1 VRVGRQGSVKATL
14 TVTDTAIFTDTG
26 AMAIGAAGNCQ
37 GTVYVQKSGTLSATE
52 IDLGTGGSAQG
63 TMYIQGSTI
72 DSTIATVNVSGV
84 VVLGTTGT
92 SKGTIY
98 VQDNGLL
105 SVNGNLNI
113 GTGSSVTS
121 KVYVQGSGALYSK
134 AYIYVGATAGG
145 QGELDIS
152 GNAYL
157 NISGGAGGIWIG
169 DYSSGTA
176 QAVGVVNQT
185 GGTVEIYGTGST
197 NLWQG
202 VLQVGG
208 NQGKGTYNL
217 EAGLFTLYANTNGVS
232 LTWYGSGS
240 VGIFNLDGGTLVTP
254 NVRGGSPYGHGT
266 STFNFNGGT
275 LMADSSNNAFMSTIT
290 HIYVKGGGAIIDDNG
305 AIIGIAQNLESGAVS
320 DGGLT
325 KNGIGTLTLS
335 GNNSYNGA
343 TVVNAGTLIV
353 SGSYTAGGGDFTV
366 NSGAT
371 LQSGINLNRAL
382 IVNGGTVNPG
392 YSPGTLTVTGL
403 KSYDGSAYNFELSNN
418 TKAGGGI
425 NDLIAVNGNVTLS
438 GTSTINVSTASY
450 LLGGTY
456 TLITYTGAITGGS
469 ANLSMSPLPIIT
481 LPVGARPYTGSSF
494 SVIPGAVQLTI
505 QGGPLATNVWM
516 GGKVGSEK
524 LWDTNTTTNWNSSNN
539 LFAVLDCA
547 QFTGNTPG
555 DIDIVGQIQ
564 SSWVTVDSAANY
576 NFMSSSGAGYIDGV
590 YNGIPVSYLVKKGA
604 GTLTISNAGNV
615 FVETRIED
623 GTLKINNAAALDP
636 SGAIIVGAPAD
647 PAPVLD
653 LNGNNMTASTVTLVN
668 GQIID
673 SNPGIGGPATLTSTN
688 AADLRNGLI
697 SANLSLTNGF
707 MKTTSGTVT
716 LQGPYNSLTN
726 NCYVGISEGTVI
738 FDSGSVVDGNSAIVP
753 GDTTGLIGKAEV
765 KSNASVTCD
774 YMVVGNGSPAIG
786 ILNVEG
792 GTLSA
797 NNTVIIGGTGNGY
810 GKQTSGTVS
819 AGGWFSVADSY
830 DSFGSYEISGGTLN
844 VATASGSTG
853 VLAPGNAQF
862 GIFTVKNN
870 AVVNLGNGGIG
881 LSLWYG
887 AGIGILNQYSSDI
900 EITGTGDDFADNNLQ
915 LGGNSGTGIYN
926 QLGGT
931 VNSSGGTGVAFAWS
945 GDPNIGGVTG
955 IYNLGTGAV
964 LKTTNL
970 HSGSPWGNP
979 IYKYSYFNF
988 HGGTLVTLNGANN
1001 SNFIYEVVG
1010 TAYTARTNGLTAVTI
1025 WKEGAKIDTDGNDIT
1040 IASALEAPAG
1050 NGVSDI
1056 AVTSG
1061 GSGYKG
1067 APMIKITGNGVG
1079 ATAVANMKDN
1089 GDGTYSIDSIT
1100 ITNPGTNYTSASV
1113 SIIGGD
1119 ATTSAVLSTSLAN
1132 NDTTGGL
1139 TKLGSGILTLT
1150 GALTYGGTTT
1160 INAGTLQINTTTV
1173 AVTLAD
1179 ITGASDA
1186 TLGVGDGT
1194 NATSLTATSVDVG
1207 TLTIGAGSTLTIAAL
1222 PSVMSSGS
1230 ALAPVPEPSIIVL
1243 LALAGLGLLIGAM
1256 RNRRS

>member
-1 VRVGRQGSVKATL
+1 MNYERSFVLRILLCLALAGALCSSASAASVFWNVLGPADWNTPTNWNPIIGPVAVDTPIINNDGQAFLATDLISTGYAGVYIGSSSSDDTTNPSGKGTLEIQTGGILNVTPSSGTGSIIIGRETALATGGITGTLNMTGGTITGIANLLIGQSNGGYGSTGSVTMKGNSVINLTGYIQMCADTSTTVASYSTFSMYGTSNLTLSSTFNIGQSVGGGTGSSTADVYLYENSTVNCPYVRVGRQGSVKATL

-555 DIDIVGQIQ
+555 DIDI
-564 SSWVTVDSAANY
+564 
-576 NFMSSSGAGYIDGV
+576 
-590 YNGIPVSYLVKKGA
+590 
-604 GTLTISNAGNV
+604 
-615 FVETRIED
+615 
-623 GTLKINNAAALDP
+623 
-636 SGAIIVGAPAD
+636 
-647 PAPVLD
+647 
-653 LNGNNMTASTVTLVN
+653 
-668 GQIID
+668 
-673 SNPGIGGPATLTSTN
+673 
-688 AADLRNGLI
+688 
-697 SANLSLTNGF
+697 
-707 MKTTSGTVT
+707 
-716 LQGPYNSLTN
+716 
-726 NCYVGISEGTVI
+726 
-738 FDSGSVVDGNSAIVP
+738 
-753 GDTTGLIGKAEV
+753 
-765 KSNASVTCD
+765 
-774 YMVVGNGSPAIG
+774 
-786 ILNVEG
+786 
-792 GTLSA
+792 
-797 NNTVIIGGTGNGY
+797 
-810 GKQTSGTVS
+810 
-819 AGGWFSVADSY
+819 
-830 DSFGSYEISGGTLN
+830 
-844 VATASGSTG
+844 
-853 VLAPGNAQF
+853 
-862 GIFTVKNN
+862 
-870 AVVNLGNGGIG
+870 
-881 LSLWYG
+881 
-887 AGIGILNQYSSDI
+887 
-900 EITGTGDDFADNNLQ
+900 
-915 LGGNSGTGIYN
+915 
-926 QLGGT
+926 
-931 VNSSGGTGVAFAWS
+931 
-945 GDPNIGGVTG
+945 
-955 IYNLGTGAV
+955 
-964 LKTTNL
+964 
-970 HSGSPWGNP
+970 
-979 IYKYSYFNF
+979 
-988 HGGTLVTLNGANN
+988 
-1001 SNFIYEVVG
+1001 
-1010 TAYTARTNGLTAVTI
+1010 
-1025 WKEGAKIDTDGNDIT
+1025 
-1040 IASALEAPAG
+1040 
-1050 NGVSDI
+1050 
-1056 AVTSG
+1056 
-1061 GSGYKG
+1061 
-1067 APMIKITGNGVG
+1067 
-1079 ATAVANMKDN
+1079 
-1089 GDGTYSIDSIT
+1089 
-1100 ITNPGTNYTSASV
+1100 
-1113 SIIGGD
+1113 
-1119 ATTSAVLSTSLAN
+1119 
-1132 NDTTGGL
+1132 
-1139 TKLGSGILTLT
+1139 
-1150 GALTYGGTTT
+1150 
-1160 INAGTLQINTTTV
+1160 
-1173 AVTLAD
+1173 
-1179 ITGASDA
+1179 
-1186 TLGVGDGT
+1186 
-1194 NATSLTATSVDVG
+1194 
-1207 TLTIGAGSTLTIAAL
+1207 
-1222 PSVMSSGS
+1222 
-1230 ALAPVPEPSIIVL
+1230 
-1243 LALAGLGLLIGAM
+1243 
-1256 RNRRS
+1256 